1 MEDRGERLVGRKA
14 VVEEGLVVAME
25 RKSERAEVLVI
36 MVVFWWIDMRTYLLS
51 WSLLLLCCRLPLPI
65 RSESFAL
72 PPRTNERLSCLC
84 AAD

>member
-1 MEDRGERLVGRKA
+1 

-25 RKSERAEVLVI
+25 RKRERAEVLVI
-36 MVVFWWIDMRTYLLS
+36 MVVFWWIERTSLLS